1 MKQRK
6 SIQVERLEEQ
16 VVGLSLQEHATP
28 SCRSR
33 PTDSPRQSQVQS
45 RPIPNPIP
53 LQDCTNTATKSNSHA
68 SVRTWKKLAREP
80 GITVPNSF
88 SMVVDRR
95 PCIDVVDMREGKKV
109 CMVGGSSY
117 DKENMKVVAGS
128 QHHRAQ

>member
-1 MKQRK
+1 M
-6 SIQVERLEEQ
+6 ERLDEQ

-28 SCRSR
+28 SCRAR

-53 LQDCTNTATKSNSHA
+53 LKDCTNTATKSNSHA
-68 SVRTWKKLAREP
+68 SVRTWKKLAHEP

-95 PCIDVVDMREGKKV
+95 PSIDVVDMREGKKV

-128 QHHRAQ
+128 